1 METKIYITIEKP
13 ASEGESAKPVR
24 YAVNEKTFSRISEIL
39 AVAGEPVELPTA
51 AVPQFGTTEQL
62 MTAMI
67 PMLTGRSKTIIYDMS
82 EKPEDKEFSEVLA
95 IYQNFNFVC
104 VDGKGKERLNTTVAA
119 F

>member
-1 METKIYITIEKP
+1 MFITIEKP
-13 ASEGESAKPVR
+13 SEDGKVKVLRYCVSEELFDRIETMLNETGERP
-24 YAVNEKTFSRISEIL
+24 F
-39 AVAGEPVELPTA
+39 ELPA
-51 AVPQFGTTEQL
+51 SPLSSTTEQL

-82 EKPEDKEFSEVLA
+82 EKPDNKELAEVLA

>member
-1 METKIYITIEKP
+1 MEQKIYITIEKP
-13 ASEGESAKPVR
+13 ALCGGDTKMLR
-24 YAVNEKTFSRISEIL
+24 YAGNEEPFSRILEIL
-39 AVAGEPVELPTA
+39 AVAGEPTVLPPTP
-51 AVPQFGTTEQL
+51 PQPDTTERL

-82 EKPEDKEFSEVLA
+82 EKPEGKEFAEVLA

-104 VDGKGKERLNTTVAA
+104 VDGKGKERLNTSVAA

>member
-1 METKIYITIEKP
+1 MEQKIHITIEKP
-13 ASEGESAKPVR
+13 AAEGGDAKTLR
-24 YAVNEKTFSRISEIL
+24 YAVNEETFSRISEIL
-39 AVAGEPVELPTA
+39 AVAGEPVELPPT
-51 AVPQFGTTEQL
+51 VPQSGTTEQL

-82 EKPEDKEFSEVLA
+82 EKPDDKEFAEVLA
-95 IYQNFNFVC
+95 IYRNFNFVC